1 MFSRLMGNGNKEQ
14 VIYDIFKEFP
24 LPVFY
29 KNHNN
34 KVLTNKVFD
43 EFTGANKRKVLQRLF
58 EHNTAA
64 SDHFETKI
72 ENDIG
77 KSIDAIVY
85 ISDVGEN
92 EQTEEKLGIIVDI
105 SDKNRAKETMQLLK
119 ERYELAT
126 NGSNEG
132 LWDWSIKEDKAFFS
146 NRFKEILGILN
157 KPVKNSIKTWLDL
170 IHPDD
175 KIKVVQ
181 ALEDHINNKSAT
193 FHCEHRILVN
203 DQIKWVAIK
212 GKVTRSKDGL
222 SQRIVGFLTDISE
235 IKQAQLALKNSEEQF
250 KLFMKNLPAG
260 AFIKDE
266 NHNIIFSNQYLNDF
280 FGVDTL
286 VNKNIKELLSPQ
298 DYESII
304 KKSDLVLEKGIYT
317 TEEKLL
323 DKNNQEKYFQ
333 AHRFLI
339 QKDDKNLI
347 AGIFSDITNQK
358 KTQSKLNILAHY
370 DLLTNLPNRALFQ
383 DTLVKKIS
391 KSRRNK
397 TKFALMFIDLD
408 NFKMINDTLGHDY
421 GDLLLIEVA
430 KRLNNILREEDL
442 VSRLGG
448 DEFTV
453 ILDDIKD
460 TAYPSIVA
468 QKIIDSLSQPVKLD
482 DEIGYIGASVGI
494 AIFPDDAAN
503 KEDLIKN
510 ADMAMYSAKQGGKN
524 IYRYF
529 TEDMNADAKERLELS
544 NDLRNAIQNDQLQL
558 YYQPVIDTSNN
569 TLYGC
574 EALIRWEHP
583 KYGIITPDN
592 FIRLAEE
599 GGFMAK
605 IGKWIMKKACT
616 QLSIMQKLGLNIKIA
631 INISSK
637 QLTQN
642 HLEHTLKT
650 IIKESGIDPSLLEL
664 EVTESFLMENIKQVE
679 IALTNLKK
687 IGINTAI
694 DDFGTGYSSLARL
707 KKLPISKL
715 KIDKSFI
722 GDIPTD
728 EDDMQIASTIIALA
742 KQLNLDVVAEG
753 VETKE
758 QVDFLKAQGC
768 TLMQGY
774 YFSEAIAE
782 KNFNSYLRDKTH
794 KTTQTAKRY
803 S

>member
-1 MFSRLMGNGNKEQ
+1 MFSKLMSANSKEE
-14 VIYDIFKEFP
+14 VIDEIFSAFP
-24 LPVFY
+24 LPIFY
-29 KNHNN
+29 KNSRN
-34 KVLTNKVFD
+34 KILTNRIFD
-43 EFTGANKRKVLQRLF
+43 DFTGTNRQKVLQNLLSF
-58 EHNTAA
+58 NTPN
-64 SDHFETKI
+64 SNHFETKI

-85 ISDVGEN
+85 ISDIGEGD
-92 EQTEEKLGIIVDI
+92 EKLGIIVDI
-105 SDKNRAKETMQLLK
+105 SEKNRAKETMQLLK

-132 LWDWSIKEDKAFFS
+132 LWDWNIKEDKAYFS
-146 NRFKEILGILN
+146 NRFKEILGITNQPLQDG
-157 KPVKNSIKTWLDL
+157 IKTWLDR

-175 KIKVVQ
+175 KINVVHK
-181 ALEDHINNKSAT
+181 LEDHINSKSDS
-193 FHCEHRILVN
+193 FYCEHRVVTGN
-203 DQIKWVAIK
+203 TTKWVSIK
-212 GKVTRSKDGL
+212 GKVTRDKSGHP
-222 SQRIVGFLTDISE
+222 QRIVGFLTDISE
-235 IKQAQLALKNSEEQF
+235 IKLAQLALKNSEEQF

-266 NHNIIFSNQYLNDF
+266 AHNIIFSNQYLNDF

-286 VNKNIKELLSPQ
+286 VNKNIKELLPEQ
-298 DYESII
+298 DYNSII
-304 KKSDLVLEKGIYT
+304 NTSELVLRHGMYT
-317 TEEKLL
+317 TEEKLI
-323 DKNNQEKYFQ
+323 DKEGNTKYFQ

-339 QKDDKNLI
+339 KKDGQNLI
-347 AGIFSDITNQK
+347 AGIFADITDQK
-358 KTQSKLNILAHY
+358 LTQNKLNILAHY

-383 DTLVKKIS
+383 DTLTRKLS
-391 KSRRNK
+391 KAKRNK
-397 TKFALMFIDLD
+397 SKLSLMFIDLD

-430 KRLNNILREEDL
+430 KRLTGILREEDL
-442 VSRLGG
+442 VARLGG

-468 QKIIDSLSQPVKLD
+468 QKIIDSLSQPIKLK

-494 AIFPDDAAN
+494 AIYPDDATQ

-510 ADMAMYSAKQGGKN
+510 ADMAMYSAKTSGKN
-524 IYRYF
+524 VYRYF

-544 NDLRNAIQNDQLQL
+544 NDLRNAIQNDQLKL
-558 YYQPVIDTSNN
+558 YYQPIIDTKTN
-569 TLYGC
+569 TLYAC
-574 EALIRWEHP
+574 EALVRWEHP
-583 KYGIITPDN
+583 KYGVITPDN

-599 GGFMAK
+599 GGFMAQ
-605 IGKWIMKKACT
+605 IGKWIIQRACA
-616 QLSIMQKLGLNIKIA
+616 QLKIMEDLGLSVKVA
-631 INISSK
+631 VNISSK

-650 IIKESGIDPSLLEL
+650 IIKETGVNAHHLEL
-664 EVTESFLMENIKQVE
+664 EVTESFLMENLKQVE
-679 IALTNLKK
+679 IALGNLKK
-687 IGINTAI
+687 LGINTAI
-694 DDFGTGYSSLARL
+694 DDFGTGYSSLSRL

-722 GDIPTD
+722 DDIPND

-742 KQLNLDVVAEG
+742 KGLGLEVVAEG
-753 VETKE
+753 VETKA
-758 QVDFLKAQGC
+758 QVDFLAEKGC
-768 TLMQGY
+768 HLMQGY

-782 KNFNSYLRDKTH
+782 ADFNTYLRSK
-794 KTTQTAKRY
+794 A

>member
-1 MFSRLMGNGNKEQ
+1 MFSRLMGSNNKEQ

-34 KVLTNKVFD
+34 KILTNKVFD
-43 EFTGANKRKVLQRLF
+43 EFTGDNRRKVLQSLF
-58 EHNTAA
+58 NHNTANT
-64 SDHFETKI
+64 DHFETKI

-77 KSIDAIVY
+77 KTIDAIVY
-85 ISDVGEN
+85 ISDISED
-92 EQTEEKLGIIVDI
+92 EQSDEKLGIIVDI

-132 LWDWSIKEDKAFFS
+132 LWDWNIKEDKAFFS
-146 NRFKEILGILN
+146 NRFKEILGVLN

-175 KIKVVQ
+175 KIKVVH

-193 FHCEHRILVN
+193 FHCEHRILIN
-203 DQIKWVAIK
+203 GETKWVAIK
-212 GKVTRSKDGL
+212 GKVTRSKDGQ

-286 VNKNIKELLSPQ
+286 VNKNIKELLSAE

-317 TEEKLL
+317 TEEKLI

-347 AGIFSDITNQK
+347 AGIFSDITDQK

-391 KSRRNK
+391 KARRNK

-494 AIFPDDAAN
+494 AIFPDDATN

-544 NDLRNAIQNDQLQL
+544 NDLRNAIQNNQLQL
-558 YYQPVIDTSNN
+558 YYQPVIDTTNN

-583 KYGIITPDN
+583 KYGIVTPDN

-605 IGKWIMKKACT
+605 IGKWIMQRACT

-650 IIKESGIDPSLLEL
+650 IIKESGINPGLLEL

-722 GDIPTD
+722 GDIPND
-728 EDDMQIASTIIALA
+728 EDDMQIASTIITLA

-758 QVDFLKAQGC
+758 QVDFLKKHGC

-782 KNFNSYLRDKTH
+782 KDFNAYLRDKT
-794 KTTQTAKRY
+794 AV
-803 S
+803 SN